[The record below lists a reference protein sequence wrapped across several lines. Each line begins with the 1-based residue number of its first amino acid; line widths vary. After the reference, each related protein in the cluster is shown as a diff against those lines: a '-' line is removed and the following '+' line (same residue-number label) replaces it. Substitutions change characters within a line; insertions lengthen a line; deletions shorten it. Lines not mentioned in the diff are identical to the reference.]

1 VNPELRVFES
11 LLPRL
16 ESLRMEARAL
26 QDEALAETDAQRR
39 ARLLAR
45 YSVVQAEWDRE
56 FFWLRSTLRTLGTRL
71 DTAQRHLARPLGR

>member
-1 VNPELRVFES
+1 MAPEMDVFES

-26 QDEALAETDAQRR
+26 QDEARAESDRRRR

-45 YSVVQAEWDRE
+45 YSAVQAQWDQE
-56 FFWLRSTLRTLGTRL
+56 FFWLRSTLVSFGNRL
-71 DTAQRHLARPLGR
+71 LAAQRRHAQRLRP